1 MKETVTLT
9 TRDQTRLQ
17 ILNQLLVGQLT
28 ADAAAEVLDLSVRQV
43 RRLLAAY
50 REDGVAALVHGNR
63 GRVPA
68 TLAPG

>member
-1 MKETVTLT
+1 
-9 TRDQTRLQ
+9 
-17 ILNQLLVGQLT
+17 